1 MGVFI
6 DLKKAFHTV
15 NHQLLCNKIEIYGIR
30 GVALNWITSYLA
42 NRSQFVSIDG
52 SHSSLACIMS
62 HVSFGVGPYH
72 RVQCLDQKCSD
83 YVNDLCNVANLAK
96 CILFADDTSLFCSDA
111 NVNRLF
117 ERVSSVLASMC
128 RWFATNKVSLNV
140 LKTSYILFRNN
151 TAIDTELS
159 INGVCLERVRVA
171 TFLSVLLDEQQLNWK
186 PHIASV

>member
-6 DLKKAFHTV
+6 DLKKAFDTV
-15 NHQLLCNKIEIYGIR
+15 DHQLLCKKIECYGIR

-52 SHSSLACIMS
+52 RHSSLS
-62 HVSFGVGPYH
+62 HVSCGVPQGSVLGPKWFI
-72 RVQCLDQKCSD
+72 L
-83 YVNDLCNVANLAK
+83 YVNDLCNVSNLVK
-96 CILFADDTSLFCSDA
+96 CILFADDTRLFCSDA

-128 RWFATNKVSLNV
+128 RWFATNKLSLNV
-140 LKTSYILFRNN
+140 LKTSYMLFRNT

-159 INGVCLERVRVA
+159 INSVCLERESTGRKIPRCI
-171 TFLSVLLDEQQLNWK
+171 T
-186 PHIASV
+186 